1 MKILDTEL
9 QDLDFME
16 VEVLEKFEDL
26 QEDYNDKLNNPPEF
40 NKTSEMIRY
49 YCELVFDLFNGLFG
63 EGTDKKIFGKST
75 NLMKCT
81 KAVDELFS
89 YIETSNK
96 ATEKEFNTINNH
108 ISRRSR

>member
-1 MKILDTEL
+1 MKILNTEL

-16 VEVLEKFEDL
+16 AEVMEKFEEL
-26 QEDYNDKLNNPPEF
+26 QEEYNVKLENKPEF

-49 YCELVFDLFNGLFG
+49 HCEIVFDLFNGLFG

-75 NLMKCT
+75 NILQCT
-81 KAVDELFS
+81 KALDELYS

-96 ATEKEFNTINNH
+96 ANEKEFNTINNH
-108 ISRRSR
+108 INRRR